1 MDYIFKLMTLQH
13 YILERCPKNYI
24 RAMQHRNMALD
35 GSIDSNIKLAYTKRK
50 FLYTYGL
57 TKPL

>member
-1 MDYIFKLMTLQH
+1 MDYILKLMTLQH

-35 GSIDSNIKLAYTKRK
+35 GSIDSNIKLAYTKR
-50 FLYTYGL
+50 
-57 TKPL
+57 